1 MKLTDD
7 PNSRG
12 SLITICLIWFLS
24 LTIASAPLSNLFGQY
39 GYDACLGKCHI
50 LNCNLP
56 SNLNIDLPAG
66 GVTLTLGVGLPCFL
80 TFVASL
86 VIYKKLGLCFIY
98 RPGTELENNSN
109 EIHKMTSVLIF
120 CYVVFILPIYI
131 VEWIPYSEDKSPKIT
146 LLIYSWYW
154 LIYII
159 NVFVYI
165 IYGQRC
171 RDAIGLFFRDL
182 LNITKISAATQEET
196 TNTIPMGSI
205 SKCKENTLYSHSQ
218 GALSIM
224 CDELEKLMDAIKA
237 AKIHFEETGNP
248 EKINELV
255 YGFYGPL
262 SVSGEENYLKSN
274 NPLRQHGANQY
285 IVKEVNGSPTV
296 FFDWCGLNYCL
307 GDIRRV
313 NVPVFPSG
321 HSIGLHV
328 AYLTRNPLKLQYLTY
343 KSEKVFITTSNESG
357 EMIIKKWFPKHQS
370 YLTFS
375 NGDV

>member
-1 MKLTDD
+1 MTCVKLTDV
-7 PNSRG
+7 PNFRG

-171 RDAIGLFFRDL
+171 KDG
-182 LNITKISAATQEET
+182 
-196 TNTIPMGSI
+196 
-205 SKCKENTLYSHSQ
+205 C
-218 GALSIM
+218 
-224 CDELEKLMDAIKA
+224 
-237 AKIHFEETGNP
+237 
-248 EKINELV
+248 
-255 YGFYGPL
+255 
-262 SVSGEENYLKSN
+262 
-274 NPLRQHGANQY
+274 
-285 IVKEVNGSPTV
+285 
-296 FFDWCGLNYCL
+296 
-307 GDIRRV
+307 
-313 NVPVFPSG
+313 
-321 HSIGLHV
+321 
-328 AYLTRNPLKLQYLTY
+328 Y
-343 KSEKVFITTSNESG
+343 KFI
-357 EMIIKKWFPKHQS
+357 
-370 YLTFS
+370 
-375 NGDV
+375 